1 MKNFR
6 EFPKVVVPGQEVTAI
21 ITLPHGVYFE
31 DGDVIS
37 AKAAKSGA
45 SLAYTKSAKIT
56 GSNVAEVVIAGD
68 KTAAMTLPT
77 DTLTVELTITTPSA
91 TRILTFH
98 IGVADG
104 VVGVIPTKSG
114 IRIAFSLGREEV
126 PGMYEEMLT

>member
-21 ITLPHGVYFE
+21 ITLPHGIYFE

-45 SLAYTKSAKIT
+45 SLAYAKSAKIT
-56 GSNVAEVVIAGD
+56 GSNVAEVVIASD
-68 KTAAMTLPT
+68 KTAAMVLPT
-77 DTLTVELTITTPSA
+77 DTLTVELTLTTPGV
-91 TRILTFH
+91 TRIIPFI

-104 VVGVIPTKSG
+104 VIGVTPTKG
-114 IRIAFSLGREEV
+114 GVRIAFSLERSEV
-126 PGMYEEMLT
+126 PSMYEEIHT